1 MGNEERILIIAEA
14 GVNHNGDLELAKEMV
29 RKAKKAEADYI
40 KFQTFIPRDLV
51 TSRAEKADYQKKE
64 TAGNSTQLEMLEHL
78 ALSEQ
83 AFLELKE
90 YCDRLEVG
98 FLSTPF
104 DLGSIDFLS
113 RLDMDYWKVP
123 SGEITNL
130 PYLEKIGGTGKK
142 VILSTGMSELYE
154 IRAALD
160 ILEKNGSGEI
170 IILQCN
176 TEYPTPF
183 ADVNLLAMK
192 QMEGVFHKRVGY
204 SDHTQ
209 GIEVPIAAAAL
220 GARVIEKHF
229 TLDRNMEGPD
239 HRASLEPDELA
250 AMVQAIRNVE
260 KALGD
265 GKKRRTPSERHNAEL
280 VRKSIVTSAPVKAG
294 ERFTV
299 DNVTVKRPGTGVSP
313 MEWHSVL
320 GKQAKRDY
328 ESDELIEKEYT
339 DV

>member
-1 MGNEERILIIAEA
+1 MRPA
-14 GVNHNGDLELAKEMV
+14 GD
-29 RKAKKAEADYI
+29 R
-40 KFQTFIPRDLV
+40 FFI
-51 TSRAEKADYQKKE
+51 
-64 TAGNSTQLEMLEHL
+64 H
-78 ALSEQ
+78 
-83 AFLELKE
+83 
-90 YCDRLEVG
+90 
-98 FLSTPF
+98 PF
-104 DLGSIDFLS
+104 DLKSIDFLS
-113 RLDMDYWKVP
+113 RLNMDYWKVP

-130 PYLEKIGGTGKK
+130 PYLEKIAGTGKK

-154 IRAALD
+154 IREALD
-160 ILEKNGSGEI
+160 ILEKNGSGEVT
-170 IILQCN
+170 ILQCN

-183 ADVNLLAMK
+183 ADVDLLAMK
-192 QMEGVFHKRVGY
+192 QMEELFHKRVGY

-209 GIEVPIAAAAL
+209 GIEIPIAAAAL

-250 AMVQAIRNVE
+250 AMVSAIRNVE

-265 GKKRRTPSERHNAEL
+265 GKKRRTASEKHNVEL
-280 VRKSIVTSAPVKAG
+280 VRKSIVASVPIKTGELFTAG
-294 ERFTV
+294 
-299 DNVTVKRPGTGVSP
+299 NITVKRPGTGISP

-328 ESDELIEKEYT
+328 EPDEMIEKEYM

>member
-1 MGNEERILIIAEA
+1 MGNEEQIIIIAEA
-14 GVNHNGDLELAKEMV
+14 GVNHNGDLGLAREMV
-29 RKAKKAEADYI
+29 RKAREARADYI
-40 KFQTFIPRDLV
+40 KFQTFIPGDLV

-64 TAGNSTQLEMLEHL
+64 TSGNSTQLEMLENL

-90 YCDRLEVG
+90 YCDQLGIG

-104 DLGSIDFLS
+104 DLKSIDFLS
-113 RLDMDYWKVP
+113 RLNMDYWKVP

-130 PYLEKIGGTGKK
+130 PYLEKIAGTGKK

-154 IRAALD
+154 IREALD
-160 ILEKNGSGEI
+160 ILEKNGSGEVT
-170 IILQCN
+170 ILQCN

-192 QMEGVFHKRVGY
+192 QMEELFHRRVGY

-209 GIEVPIAAAAL
+209 GIEIPIAAAAL

-250 AMVQAIRNVE
+250 AMVSAIRNVE

-265 GKKRRTPSERHNAEL
+265 GKKRRTASEKHNVEL
-280 VRKSIVTSAPVKAG
+280 VRKSIVASVPIKTGELFTAG
-294 ERFTV
+294 
-299 DNVTVKRPGTGVSP
+299 NITVKRPGTGISP

-328 ESDELIEKEYT
+328 EPDEMIEKEYM